1 MAIFQQP
8 KDEMLAILIQT
19 ALMLP
24 QGAAGAPDT
33 TIETTLPEINFFD
46 EVVVQDEEKG
56 PWSGSADAG
65 MTLISG
71 NNESSNGSANFEM
84 KWAEGLDAFD
94 FGAHYA
100 GTRTTNKATND
111 ASTTSRLYLYEAG
124 YDRFFTEAKDF
135 YGYAKAS
142 SREDIPNGLQS
153 RNDIGV
159 GVGYS
164 FFLYENASVSVEGGS
179 SYVAEN
185 KVGTLAD
192 SSAVARAAYK
202 FATPIMET
210 IDFDG
215 AGEYLNG
222 DDIETYTQDFGVSWS
237 FEEAWYLRAS
247 YNIAWD
253 GNPSAGFSSTDRRF
267 NLVVGTSF

>member
-1 MAIFQQP
+1 
-8 KDEMLAILIQT
+8 MLTILIQT

-24 QGAAGAPDT
+24 QGAAGTPAT
-33 TIETTLPEINFFD
+33 TIETELPEINFFA
-46 EVVVQDEEKG
+46 EVDVQDPETSA
-56 PWSGSADAG
+56 WSGTADAG

-71 NNESSNGSANFEM
+71 NNESSNGSANFTAA
-84 KWAEGLDAFD
+84 WAEGLDAFD

-100 GTRTTNKATND
+100 GTRTTNKVTND

-159 GVGYS
+159 GVGYN
-164 FFLYENASVSVEGGS
+164 FFLYENAAVKVEGGS

-185 KVGTLAD
+185 KVGTAAD
-192 SSAVARAAYK
+192 SSAVGRAAYT
-202 FATPIMET
+202 FETPIMET
-210 IDFDG
+210 INFDG
-215 AGEYLNG
+215 AGEYLKG
-222 DDIETYTQDFGVSWS
+222 GDIETYTQDFGVNWN
-237 FEEAWYLRAS
+237 FEESWYLRAS

>member
-1 MAIFQQP
+1 
-8 KDEMLAILIQT
+8 MLNILIQT

-24 QGAAGAPDT
+24 QGAAGTPAT
-33 TIETTLPEINFFD
+33 TIDTNLPEINFFD
-46 EVVVQDEEKG
+46 QAAVQEPETS

-71 NNESSNGSANFEM
+71 NNESSNSTANF
-84 KWAEGLDAFD
+84 KAAWAEGLDAFD
-94 FGAHYA
+94 FGATYA
-100 GTRTTNKATND
+100 GTRTTDKATND
-111 ASTTSRLYLYEAG
+111 ASTTSRLYLYKAG
-124 YDRFFTEAKDF
+124 YDRYFTEAKNF

-164 FFLYENASVSVEGGS
+164 FHVYENAIVNVEGGS

-185 KVGTLAD
+185 KVGTVAD
-192 SSAVARAAYK
+192 SSAVGRAYYD

-215 AGEYLNG
+215 AGEYLKG
-222 DDIETYTQDFGVSWS
+222 GDIENYTQDFGVSWN
-237 FEEAWYLRAS
+237 FQEAWYLRAS